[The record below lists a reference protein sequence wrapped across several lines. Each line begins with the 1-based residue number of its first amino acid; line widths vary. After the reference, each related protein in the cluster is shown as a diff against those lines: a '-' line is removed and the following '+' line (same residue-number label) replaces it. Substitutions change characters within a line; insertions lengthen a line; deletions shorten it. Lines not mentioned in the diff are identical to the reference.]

1 MFPRHLL
8 NDGEEVFVEMNPHW
22 WYFSRQVLSLVPLI
36 TLFVFA
42 VMWGN
47 TWGYYLWAALA
58 VAWFVWALRQY
69 FMWQSTTFVVTSD
82 RLVSRHGLLSKKSM
96 DIPLESINSIN
107 VNQTLGER
115 LLSAGDLVVESASTD
130 GKQRFSNI
138 SEPEQVAQEIN
149 RQRELNQRRG
159 STPLQGGH
167 GHSIPAQL
175 EALVRLHEKGRISDD
190 EYNEKRQ
197 KLLDQM

>member
-42 VMWGN
+42 ALINKSWA
-47 TWGYYLWAALA
+47 YYLWAAIA
-58 VAWFVWALRQY
+58 VLWFVWALRQY
-69 FMWQSTTFVVTSD
+69 FMWRSTTFVVTSD
-82 RLVSRHGLLSKKSM
+82 RLVSRNGLLSKKSM

-107 VNQTLGER
+107 VHQTLGER
-115 LLSAGDLVVESASTD
+115 LLSAGDLVVESAAQD
-130 GKQRFSNI
+130 GKQKFSNI

-149 RQRELNQRRG
+149 RQRELNQRRAN
-159 STPLQGGH
+159 TPMHQGQ

-175 EALVRLHEKGRISDD
+175 EALVRLHEKGRISDE